1 MYKLTITELQK
12 CQKIIES
19 GKAPMEHFK
28 LTKQLFDG
36 TLDLEGKEYQ
46 ELLCYEKYIQS
57 KIRKEEGKKKNYKT
71 NYKFKKRYEY

>member
-19 GKAPMEHFK
+19 GKAPMLHFK

-36 TLDLEGKEYQ
+36 TLDLEGIDYA

-57 KIRKEEGKKKNYKT
+57 KIRKEEAKKKNFKT
-71 NYKFKKRYEY
+71 YKFKKRV

>member
-12 CQKIIES
+12 CQKIIEA

-57 KIRKEEGKKKNYKT
+57 KIRKEQARKKNYKR
-71 NYKFKKRYEY
+71 NKFKKKI

>member
-36 TLDLEGKEYQ
+36 TLDLEGIEYA

-57 KIRKEEGKKKNYKT
+57 KIRKEQARKKNYKR
-71 NYKFKKRYEY
+71 NKFKKKI